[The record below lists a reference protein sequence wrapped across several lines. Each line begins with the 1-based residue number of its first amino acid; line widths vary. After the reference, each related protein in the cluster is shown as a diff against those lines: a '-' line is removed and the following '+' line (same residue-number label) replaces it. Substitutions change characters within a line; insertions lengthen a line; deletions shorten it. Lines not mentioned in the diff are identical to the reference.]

1 MNEFMIFLG
10 AMLVL
15 SKAVE
20 KLSSLLRFSNVLG
33 KVQQGN
39 ETEQLPKLVWIN
51 FAISFLFIG
60 LFVRIDAINILNTG
74 KITRID
80 LQNLNMGVFL
90 SVLIASMGSAF
101 ISDLLSLM
109 KGLRK

>member
-39 ETEQLPKLVWIN
+39 ETE
-51 FAISFLFIG
+51 
-60 LFVRIDAINILNTG
+60 
-74 KITRID
+74 
-80 LQNLNMGVFL
+80 
-90 SVLIASMGSAF
+90 
-101 ISDLLSLM
+101 
-109 KGLRK
+109 